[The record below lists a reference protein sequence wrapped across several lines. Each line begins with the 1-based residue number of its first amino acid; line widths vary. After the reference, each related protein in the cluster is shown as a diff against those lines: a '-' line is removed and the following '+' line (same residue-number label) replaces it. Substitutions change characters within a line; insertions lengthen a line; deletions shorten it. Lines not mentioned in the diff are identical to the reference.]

1 MSVRSWLVDKT
12 MGKEIDKRVNEAL
25 NVFKYEVPG
34 KEYNLSRLATFRQ
47 QEYKIWAS
55 GNVADLMKFYGMYS
69 IVPGETYS
77 SQRQLFWE
85 WVRGINSL
93 AKMHFPTPNIIINQ
107 MKSLI
112 FADDLDIELGLL
124 DEKGA
129 RKDKDSN
136 ALQDR
141 LIKILEDN
149 DSNEKYQTGVALET
163 YSGSLAYR
171 LVFDSELSECP
182 IFMPYPAERVKLR
195 SKLGRIQEIIFE
207 DEYANENKKYL
218 LKSYYG
224 KGYIKYRLFLLKPG
238 GDIDKQVP
246 VDTVPELEEGYND
259 IVITL
264 DGETPIPVILAVFKK
279 NRTQTN
285 EFQDTMYGGS
295 DFEGVTDIFQVID
308 EIYSQKTTY
317 IRRSRPI
324 IQMTD
329 RNIKHDKNGKEIL
342 PKEWEL
348 DTLITEGDEALENK
362 SGLRRDIPELNL
374 IPYDDSIKE
383 EMKNVWMTIGLAY
396 TTVGLEANS
405 ANQSGVS
412 LEIKER
418 STVIVR
424 NNKIKLWD
432 KFLKDTYRL
441 LLIFDQLNTASVS
454 MQDDGVQV
462 YQIGTIYDNLDINIE
477 FPVYNNQ
484 TFEERIDTATKA
496 LGVVFDYGSSIE
508 YALRNR
514 YTEDEMKE
522 ILINMKIENGIP
534 AIGNQLENTVP
545 VNKE

>member
-1 MSVRSWLVDKT
+1 MHNKEVDILNRDFKFRLY
-12 MGKEIDKRVNEAL
+12 DKVS
-25 NVFKYEVPG
+25 KHY
-34 KEYNLSRLATFRQ
+34 Y
-47 QEYKIWAS
+47 
-55 GNVADLMKFYGMYS
+55 
-69 IVPGETYS
+69 
-77 SQRQLFWE
+77 
-85 WVRGINSL
+85 
-93 AKMHFPTPNIIINQ
+93 
-107 MKSLI
+107 
-112 FADDLDIELGLL
+112 
-124 DEKGA
+124 
-129 RKDKDSN
+129 
-136 ALQDR
+136 
-141 LIKILEDN
+141 DN
-149 DSNEKYQTGVALET
+149 DSFL
-163 YSGSLAYR
+163 
-171 LVFDSELSECP
+171 
-182 IFMPYPAERVKLR
+182 I
-195 SKLGRIQEIIFE
+195 GRCE
-207 DEYANENKKYL
+207 
-218 LKSYYG
+218 
-224 KGYIKYRLFLLKPG
+224 
-238 GDIDKQVP
+238 
-246 VDTVPELEEGYND
+246 
-259 IVITL
+259 
-264 DGETPIPVILAVFKK
+264 ILAAPKGDKPFDYEVLSGLSSGRFSLEQFIE
-279 NRTQTN
+279 R
-285 EFQDTMYGGS
+285 Y
-295 DFEGVTDIFQVID
+295 
-308 EIYSQKTTY
+308 
-317 IRRSRPI
+317 
-324 IQMTD
+324 
-329 RNIKHDKNGKEIL
+329 DKNGKEIL

-454 MQDDGVQV
+454 TQDDGVQV
-462 YQIGTIYDNLDINIE
+462 YKIDTIHDNLDINIE

-496 LGVVFDYGSSIE
+496 LGVVFDYGASIE

-545 VNKE
+545 VDTE